1 MADLKRIIKMH
12 AIKDRPITVD
22 DIILAKEIFGPDV
35 ASLKG
40 NTVQQTPM
48 PVVCLFYWDFKG
60 TIGTDFVQARKVAEY
75 HAVLSRIII
84 LYAKLD

>member
-1 MADLKRIIKMH
+1 MH

-48 PVVCLFYWDFKG
+48 PVVCLF
-60 TIGTDFVQARKVAEY
+60 
-75 HAVLSRIII
+75 
-84 LYAKLD
+84 